1 MFAWTILLRILQ
13 YKVIFIMF
21 RTIVL
26 VQITVSKY
34 EMQGVSKYEMQGVS
48 KYEMPRGCLC
58 VQR

>member
-21 RTIVL
+21 RTIVIL
-26 VQITVSKY
+26 VQITVS
-34 EMQGVSKYEMQGVS
+34 MYEMQGVS